1 MEQIAKR
8 LLKQFVYMDEKL
20 NLFAADGSF
29 EIPLSIT
36 AAKLFSPVLK
46 AALES
51 PLAITNKND
60 QKECRDDGAV
70 TSKKSYNVYSSGSLR
85 RVEVRDFNTQTVQYF
100 IRSLQGQLE
109 DQEVKTFDW
118 KQSVSLLKMFHFYDV
133 ENMYETVLQHATSLI
148 QQNNIVESV
157 AYMETFGFNQQWCDQ
172 IVTTLQSYTNQIFQT
187 ENWKDSIIK
196 YPNTQSQVQSNFLK
210 QLGYG

>member
-1 MEQIAKR
+1 MEQIGKS
-8 LLKQFVYMDEKL
+8 LLTQFVYMDEKL

-60 QKECRDDGAV
+60 QKQDRDDGAV
-70 TSKKSYNVYSSGSLR
+70 TSKKNYNVYSSGSLQ
-85 RVEVRDFNTQTVQYF
+85 RVEVKNFNTQTVQYF
-100 IRSLQGQLE
+100 IRSLQGQLD

-148 QQNNIVESV
+148 QQNNTVESV
-157 AYMETFGFNQQWCDQ
+157 AYMETFGFNQKWCDK
-172 IVTTLQSYTNQIFQT
+172 IVANLQSYTNQILQT
-187 ENWKDSIIK
+187 QDWKESILK
-196 YPNTQSQVQSNFLK
+196 YPNTQSKVQYHFLK
-210 QLGYG
+210 KLGYG